1 MASAKP
7 KPATNGLGSVEVDG
21 LQRWGEVAPT
31 AMEADPSEALLLDD
45 MATSPFVMN
54 EELNF
59 RIALWQG
66 DVTTL
71 KVDAVVNC
79 NNDDLNERS
88 GVSGQLFVAAGP
100 QLEEACTRLGGCQP
114 GQAKATRGFKLPAKH
129 VIHTVPPPWLDGREA
144 EATLERC
151 YESSLRAA
159 AQLQC
164 ATVAVTCIKTKDA
177 PREQVAHAALR
188 TVRRLLE
195 QPSTRGLQLVLFAM
209 RPQDVY
215 DAMVYENLLPLYFP
229 RSSHEEHE
237 AARLLPAL
245 AQPAAAAPRRTGGPP
260 GGAPPPQAL
269 LTAQPTLGRQP
280 SAALAG
286 LTQPPRM
293 APRPGSP
300 SRLGG
305 SVGDRGAAH
314 AASAATTAAVASVA
328 GADEA
333 MRRGSAYASFLER
346 AGLADLSDIDAMEL
360 FYRAGVDAR
369 GRPIFLFWAGHLPA
383 RPIDRERVLMH
394 IMRTLDRYVQSAY
407 IIVYIHTTLSP
418 ENEPPFAWLRKVYEL
433 FDRRLKDNLYLMYIV
448 HASWWL
454 KMAMNFL
461 RTFAGNGR
469 FWETKVIQLPCLADL
484 FKRNYF
490 APGTL
495 RMPDSPLV
503 RKYLE
508 MSNDVHLLDAVM
520 GDDAATRHAK
530 ADALA
535 AAVSAGALPG
545 GRLGP
550 GASPTEQAA
559 VALAAA
565 ERASTDGHGGA
576 AGGAGS
582 NASQKLAQAQASK
595 EILLKQ
601 LIEISDQ
608 LAYSRAASDAV
619 EQRLGSVQAAKDQEI
634 NRLSNALFEAHRDV
648 DEARRKL
655 EQVHQHTVTMEDEK
669 SERRDALA
677 ELADL
682 EGQLAHAQVYNHYMA
697 KELLNLQK
705 TIKADR
711 WEMLYEISSL
721 ERQLEAAKARR
732 TLEHAHPPKNGHSSS
747 LANGHAG
754 THAAEGEEEAEAVL
768 RDELGLPIV
777 STEASRLEELAQLQA
792 TLAAQRT
799 EVARAMEAM
808 AREQIE
814 LGAALK
820 QAAEEAAS
828 TRGAEQARA
837 AQAEKRQH
845 ELQAATKE
853 LEEKISA
860 IKAAA
865 KLGAERA
872 VEQSSVAE
880 LSALEAIV
888 LAAEEDIGR
897 IEQRLAEPAGDGL
910 TDLELLELQAS
921 LKRRKEALEGEARLE
936 PALARI
942 ASRKDAAMAEVASQ
956 LVPHMNTLQRAHE
969 EQRATAEARLQLPTI
984 SDAERSALVG
994 LLNQQAAAHEAELAD
1009 LEARAAQALA
1019 SLEDRFEQE
1028 AERASAEAKAA
1039 ALEKMRVE
1047 ARLDGVNA
1055 RLAGIAAGGALS
1067 KVSAPARAGSQPAG
1081 SFHQRAATGGGNT
1094 AGSFHRATA
1103 GTGFFAGVKTAAWV
1117 QERLAFFFEESAG
1130 MSSRRAL
1137 VRWAR
1142 TAAYLA
1148 GVAAAGGGDLSHA
1161 AWAQVRA
1168 DKVALMRRIDEQQS
1182 MLESSSRAPAT
1193 APALHAASGAAP
1205 PPRLSL
1211 TDGGAIDQ
1219 ATAHQVASAVAGWRR
1234 ELGAARG
1241 RVRALEQEN
1250 ERLLY
1255 QLEVARDGARD
1266 GAERLA
1272 SLPPGAVQ
1280 SGEGAARYAESL
1292 HALHAL
1298 HAELSR
1304 AHDDAMKR
1312 RQGGAHHDA
1321 TRGGQAVA
1329 EELSEVTAEV
1339 TAAEAEALSAQY
1351 AELSEG
1357 LAAQR
1362 QQLLRAQ
1369 QRAAAA
1375 EEEHARATGQRGEP
1389 RADPSRIIAA
1399 QRAVD
1404 EASDALADAE
1414 VAVEQRRAKL
1424 GALEPHLHAVRRER
1438 AKGALRAIDE
1448 ARLEPAEL
1456 DLAEAQAVIELL
1468 LQQRGAT

>member
-188 TVRRLLE
+188 T
-195 QPSTRGLQLVLFAM
+195 
-209 RPQDVY
+209 
-215 DAMVYENLLPLYFP
+215 
-229 RSSHEEHE
+229 
-237 AARLLPAL
+237 
-245 AQPAAAAPRRTGGPP
+245 
-260 GGAPPPQAL
+260 AL

-582 NASQKLAQAQASK
+582 IASQKLAQAQASK

-921 LKRRKEALEGEARLE
+921 LKRRKEALEEEARLE

-1067 KVSAPARAGSQPAG
+1067 KV
-1081 SFHQRAATGGGNT
+1081 
-1094 AGSFHRATA
+1094 
-1103 GTGFFAGVKTAAWV
+1103 
-1117 QERLAFFFEESAG
+1117 
-1130 MSSRRAL
+1130 
-1137 VRWAR
+1137 
-1142 TAAYLA
+1142 
-1148 GVAAAGGGDLSHA
+1148 
-1161 AWAQVRA
+1161 RA

-1182 MLESSSRAPAT
+1182 MLESSSRA
-1193 APALHAASGAAP
+1193 
-1205 PPRLSL
+1205 
-1211 TDGGAIDQ
+1211 GGAS
-1219 ATAHQVASAVAGWRR
+1219 SARR
-1234 ELGAARG
+1234 EGA
-1241 RVRALEQEN
+1241 
-1250 ERLLY
+1250 
-1255 QLEVARDGARD
+1255 
-1266 GAERLA
+1266 
-1272 SLPPGAVQ
+1272 
-1280 SGEGAARYAESL
+1280 
-1292 HALHAL
+1292 
-1298 HAELSR
+1298 
-1304 AHDDAMKR
+1304 
-1312 RQGGAHHDA
+1312 
-1321 TRGGQAVA
+1321 
-1329 EELSEVTAEV
+1329 
-1339 TAAEAEALSAQY
+1339 
-1351 AELSEG
+1351 
-1357 LAAQR
+1357 
-1362 QQLLRAQ
+1362 
-1369 QRAAAA
+1369 
-1375 EEEHARATGQRGEP
+1375 
-1389 RADPSRIIAA
+1389 
-1399 QRAVD
+1399 
-1404 EASDALADAE
+1404 
-1414 VAVEQRRAKL
+1414 
-1424 GALEPHLHAVRRER
+1424 
-1438 AKGALRAIDE
+1438 
-1448 ARLEPAEL
+1448 
-1456 DLAEAQAVIELL
+1456 
-1468 LQQRGAT
+1468 